1 MAASGMNSR
10 RRHEQSIAYDDF
22 FAGFGFGSEAGS
34 FATLD
39 ENLPSCGGFGF
50 PRILMLLFAI
60 GYFLSRP
67 KFQVSST

>member
-1 MAASGMNSR
+1 MNSR
-10 RRHEQSIAYDDF
+10 GRHEQSIAYDDF
-22 FAGFGFGSEAGS
+22 FAGFGFTAGS

-39 ENLPSCGGFGF
+39 ENLPSCGGFGL

-67 KFQVSST
+67 KFM